1 MNLEYNYFI
10 MTFDEIRQTL
20 ETRFSPAVLRLV
32 DQSHHH
38 VGHPENMQGREMLL
52 DLVLV
57 SAAFEGK
64 TLLEKHAAIYSA
76 LQIGKNPSIH
86 GITIRA
92 YSAAEWA
99 KVSS

>member
-1 MNLEYNYFI
+1 

-20 ETRFSPAVLRLV
+20 ETRFSPTVLRLV

-52 DLVLV
+52 DLVIV

-64 TLLEKHAAIYSA
+64 TLLEKHAAVYAA
-76 LQIGKNPSIH
+76 LHMGKNASIH

-92 YSAAEWA
+92 HSPAEWE
-99 KVSS
+99 KVQVS